1 MAMNK
6 CYVLFNNILMMH
18 LIGINKRLCLK
29 TKFQLQG
36 QQCSWVTKERAQTVC
51 STYVSAKRT

>member
-36 QQCSWVTKERAQTVC
+36 QQCSWVTKE
-51 STYVSAKRT
+51 